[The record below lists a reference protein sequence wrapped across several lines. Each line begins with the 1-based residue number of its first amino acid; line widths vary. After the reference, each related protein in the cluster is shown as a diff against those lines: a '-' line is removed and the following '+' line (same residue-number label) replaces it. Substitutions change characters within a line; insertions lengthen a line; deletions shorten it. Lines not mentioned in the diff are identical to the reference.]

1 MRNVSECQ
9 DWNALDTPEMLCML
23 ILKLSGG
30 LMDRWNKTV
39 KAIRRKQI
47 RELDLQDSIQFVGK
61 ETTLMNDPLF
71 SREALHE
78 YIKKQKALKNKTK
91 RD

>member
-1 MRNVSECQ
+1 MRNASECQ
-9 DWNALDTPEMLCML
+9 DWNALDIPEMLCML

-39 KAIRRKQI
+39 QAIRRKQI
-47 RELDLQDSIQFVGK
+47 RDLDLQDSIQFVEK

-71 SREALHE
+71 SRETLHE
-78 YIKKQKALKNKTK
+78 YIKKQKVLKNKTK

>member
-9 DWNALDTPEMLCML
+9 DWNALDTPGMLCML
-23 ILKLSGG
+23 ILKLSGE

-47 RELDLQDSIQFVGK
+47 RELDLQDSIQFVEK

-78 YIKKQKALKNKTK
+78 YIKKQKVLKNKTK

>member
-1 MRNVSECQ
+1 
-9 DWNALDTPEMLCML
+9 
-23 ILKLSGG
+23 
-30 LMDRWNKTV
+30 MDRWNKTV

-78 YIKKQKALKNKTK
+78 YTKKQKVLKNKTK